1 MEITIERIEI
11 AIYDGLVWGKETVS
25 RKSRYM

>member
-1 MEITIERIEI
+1 LRMEITVERIEV

-25 RKSRYM
+25 RRSR